1 MRSPVSVRNHPVVDL
16 DVVSGIKKMSS
27 YRHIVAKLKANAER
41 NGEGIHGEQKNYDFA
56 IEDSKRYFGQWDICD
71 PVSWAILRVVQ
82 AQNDFSH
89 AIDLTVSYGADNRVL
104 EEAIAERIK
113 AIVALQNAIEEEPRG
128 FQ

>member
-1 MRSPVSVRNHPVVDL
+1 MEIPQE
-16 DVVSGIKKMSS
+16 IEQW
-27 YRHIVAKLKANAER
+27 LKRFE
-41 NGEGIHGEQKNYDFA
+41 FV
-56 IEDSKRYFGQWDICD
+56 IEDCKRYFGQWDAYD

-89 AIDLTVSYGADNRVL
+89 AMELTACYGVDDCVV

-113 AIVALQNAIEEEPRG
+113 AIAALQQAIGQEPRG

>member
-1 MRSPVSVRNHPVVDL
+1 M
-16 DVVSGIKKMSS
+16 
-27 YRHIVAKLKANAER
+27 
-41 NGEGIHGEQKNYDFA
+41 
-56 IEDSKRYFGQWDICD
+56 EDCKRYFGQWDRYD

-89 AIDLTVSYGADNRVL
+89 AINLTVNYSADNRLL

-113 AIVALQNAIEEEPRG
+113 AIAALQRAIEEEPRG

>member
-1 MRSPVSVRNHPVVDL
+1 
-16 DVVSGIKKMSS
+16 MSS
-27 YRHIVAKLKANAER
+27 HRHIVAKLKADAKR
-41 NGEGIHGEQKNYDFA
+41 NGEGIQGDEKNYDFV
-56 IEDSKRYFGQWDICD
+56 IEDCKRYFGQWDICD

-89 AIDLTVSYGADNRVL
+89 ALDLTVSYGADNRVL

-113 AIVALQNAIEEEPRG
+113 AISALQRAIKKEPRG